1 MNAQRTNAQRTN
13 AHRTQADLNAAES
26 AASHILEPSGDSP
39 DPIEIVASLATPAA
53 RSVLADQLWIDALLE
68 YTLGGRAARVGS
80 QLAQTLNA
88 LRQEPLGESLET
100 RPTLAPEA
108 NSPSRELPV
117 RELPAPAA
125 NSSNASARRRH
136 WRTGLAIVLA
146 AVTLIAVWWLPRT
159 SEQATAA
166 ELLDAAIRSFSTRLY
181 REYHVVLEHANRKEP
196 NQGRLAVAD
205 QRRFFVEWLS
215 PVGRIRAGSDGRQR
229 WLMPPVGPV
238 FVVSETPAAPA
249 MAGVRQPTVIQ
260 PKDAETEPTPSGDRA
275 GVVPPPSPSLEA
287 ARDLEYLSLAA
298 LLARIQSR
306 YEVDYLRDAKGQL
319 VRDADGGIRLLAVR
333 RGESPPV
340 GEPEQI
346 SILLT
351 ADPNRLAVDANEIAV
366 REVVLRFPEL
376 KIPVGP
382 KRLTFSLRT
391 SRPATAE
398 DDRVFSHK
406 THQLGEQREFPVPW
420 LP

>member
-1 MNAQRTNAQRTN
+1 
-13 AHRTQADLNAAES
+13 LNAAES
-26 AASHILEPSGDSP
+26 AASHILETSGDSP

-68 YTLGGRAARVGS
+68 YTLGGRAARVES
-80 QLAQTLNA
+80 QLARTLNA
-88 LRQEPLGESLET
+88 LRQEPQEPLGESLET

-108 NSPSRELPV
+108 NSASRELPARELPARELPARELPA

-146 AVTLIAVWWLPRT
+146 AVTLVAVWWLPRT

-166 ELLDAAIRSFSTRLY
+166 ELLDAAIRSFSSRLY

-238 FVVSETPAAPA
+238 FVVAETPAAPA
-249 MAGVRQPTVIQ
+249 MAGVRQPTVKQ
-260 PKDAETEPTPSGDRA
+260 PKDAAAEPTPSDDRA

-306 YEVDYLRDAKGQL
+306 YEVDYLRNAKGQP

-351 ADPNRLAVDANEIAV
+351 ADPKRLAVDADEIAV

-406 THQLGEQREFPVPW
+406 THQFGEQREFPVPW